1 MIIFDITETVE
12 HLIITNILI
21 NPVKGYLNDG
31 KDGEMGAV
39 HSGVVPE
46 DAGNVTAISLPIA

>member
-12 HLIITNILI
+12 HFSITNILI
-21 NPVKGYLNDG
+21 NPVKCYLNDG

-39 HSGVVPE
+39 YSGVVPE